1 MSGLRG
7 GWGGALGFPG
17 VVGWCVPPALCAPHP
32 GVSSPASL
40 WAWAPGRA
48 SPPLAFSVR
57 LHPPAASVPP
67 GRACCAP
74 TAAGD
79 PGALRHGSHGRDAS
93 ALPGQGAVTV
103 LAALGPPP
111 PGPAEVGAPAVAPM
125 PPGHSCAPVTA
136 GGGWRRPERSL
147 GGCGFPSPRP
157 PRGASHLGEHVR
169 PNLTLAVSKE
179 PGGHERGRRTRPEHL
194 TGHNGRP
201 LEVVQ
206 PVGGVSPLQAPPRPP
221 RVCLDSRT
229 APPSSL

>member
-136 GGGWRRPERSL
+136 GGGWRRPEQSL
-147 GGCGFPSPRP
+147 GGCGFSLPGSQKRWPQTPWEPGMTPQTDLILTLLETAGFSLTFAAIQLHQWCPRP
-157 PRGASHLGEHVR
+157 GWPAHCCTSTEL
-169 PNLTLAVSKE
+169 
-179 PGGHERGRRTRPEHL
+179 PGGREVFLGDWRGH
-194 TGHNGRP
+194 
-201 LEVVQ
+201 
-206 PVGGVSPLQAPPRPP
+206 S
-221 RVCLDSRT
+221 
-229 APPSSL
+229 